1 MLEYSKLGSLK
12 SPTFGKLECISKSAC
27 PNISHYSIVW
37 CADTGASY
45 SHRIDISAGSC
56 STTPEFTC
64 NQTKRSL
71 HHTALQ
77 TKLSET
83 PGHYYSA
90 QLGGSSSSHLL
101 MKLPACETAYDDALV
116 RWNALHFL
124 HKIGWIE
131 YTGGS
136 VKKQHV
142 LGVATHVERCL
153 VPWVS
158 AEERA
163 ARIAAVPAVD
173 IHWVWFRRAGYRLTQ
188 EIVERAY
195 SWIALNPGCR
205 FHLWTDIPTRADVD
219 DFMSAVEHEWR
230 VAFMGA
236 VNIHLRDDTYGVID
250 DAFKYIEALNPAVRK
265 GMELLRAEFDSLE
278 KQSRVYKTDFV
289 RLFIL
294 GIVGGV
300 YADFND
306 CVCLAPVRDIIALYG
321 YDTPLGISDLY
332 DVNHA
337 SNYFMY
343 CPPRGA
349 GGSESDG
356 NLYWNNIIADMI
368 EHVPHIIALIRNM
381 DLGVAVR
388 LFVERAI
395 RGLASESVETMDSSE
410 LDKLYMRRQLP
421 HCGNENLDV
430 NMWNRFVWVIV
441 GEIASAVGGG
451 ELRVKIQPR
460 MEYSKNPGRA
470 RGGGR
475 HGGGAG
481 TAASFIVIDNATID
495 AMLAYIRDDSVY
507 NQLFLFWWTDYNLR
521 VLMHYTNLPIFCRM
535 RNIPLVFA
543 PFGYLLTYSCALSWV
558 GHIGD
563 GTSYGMDG
571 RKDNIRIR
579 NLIAGV

>member
-1 MLEYSKLGSLK
+1 MLEYSKLSSLK
-12 SPTFGKLECISKSAC
+12 SPTFGKLECISKNTC
-27 PNISHYSIVW
+27 PTIAHFSIVW
-37 CADTGASY
+37 CTETGASY
-45 SHRIDISAGSC
+45 SRRVNVSAGSC
-56 STTPEFTC
+56 SSTSEFTC
-64 NQTKRSL
+64 NQTKHSL
-71 HHTALQ
+71 EYTSLQ
-77 TKLSET
+77 SKLSET
-83 PGHYYSA
+83 PGYYYSA
-90 QLGGSSSSHLL
+90 QLGGSSSSYLL
-101 MKLPACETAYDDALV
+101 MKLPVAGEAGEASAEYDDAHI

-131 YTGGS
+131 YTGS
-136 VKKQHV
+136 AVKQQHV
-142 LGVATHVERCL
+142 LGVAMHVERCL

-158 AEERA
+158 AKERA
-163 ARIAAVPAVD
+163 ARIAAVPAID

-195 SWIALNPGCR
+195 SWIALNPDCR

-219 DFMSAVEHEWR
+219 DFMSLIEPEWR
-230 VAFMGA
+230 DAFMKT
-236 VNIHLRDDTYGVID
+236 VNVHLRDDTYRVIE
-250 DAFKYIEALNPAVRK
+250 DAFKCIESANPEVHE
-265 GMELLRAEFDSLE
+265 GMRLLRAEFDSIE

-294 GIVGGV
+294 GVVGGV

-306 CVCLAPVRDIIALYG
+306 CVCLAPVRDIIAIYG
-321 YDTPLGISDLY
+321 YDIPLGVSDLY
-332 DVNHA
+332 DINHA

-343 CPPRGA
+343 CPPPA
-349 GGSESDG
+349 SSHG
-356 NLYWNNIIADMI
+356 NVYWNNIIADMI
-368 EHVPHIIALIRNM
+368 VHVPHIIGLIRNNELR
-381 DLGVAVR
+381 DALR
-388 LFVERAI
+388 SYIERAI
-395 RGLASESVETMDSSE
+395 RGLASESVETMDISE
-410 LDKLYMRRQLP
+410 LAKIYGRRELP
-421 HCGNENLDV
+421 HCGNEHLDI

-470 RGGGR
+470 RGGR
-475 HGGGAG
+475 RGAAP
-481 TAASFIVIDNATID
+481 AAFIVIDNATID
-495 AMLAYIRDDSVY
+495 AMLAYISDDSVY

-535 RNIPLVFA
+535 RNIPLVFL
-543 PFGYLLTYSCALSWV
+543 PFGYMLIYSCALSWV

-579 NLIAGV
+579 NLINGV